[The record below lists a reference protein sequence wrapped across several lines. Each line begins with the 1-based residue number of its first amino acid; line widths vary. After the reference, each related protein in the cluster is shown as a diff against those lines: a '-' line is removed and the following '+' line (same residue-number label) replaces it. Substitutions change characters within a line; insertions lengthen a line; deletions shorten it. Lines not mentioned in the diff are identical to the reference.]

1 MTSLLFYRKGTFS
14 ENIIENENAWH
25 YNIHQPFYNAGVQE
39 DKFTRR
45 RKKTNSGCRSRHS
58 SCNSNKDE
66 DYIHDSVNG
75 EIDIHQLEN
84 EAFIEGHEVSDSF
97 SIEFESSRNNRH
109 SNLPKT
115 GIYTNFKEDSASNS
129 IVFRHSDSSQ
139 IQVGSDNSL
148 FWSEFC
154 RSLGIYLIL

>member
-1 MTSLLFYRKGTFS
+1 M
-14 ENIIENENAWH
+14 
-25 YNIHQPFYNAGVQE
+25 QE

-58 SCNSNKDE
+58 SFNSNKDE
-66 DYIHDSVNG
+66 DYIYDSVNG

-129 IVFRHSDSSQ
+129 IVFRSSDSGQ
-139 IQVGSDNSL
+139 IQVGADIFNSL
-148 FWSEFC
+148 LFT
-154 RSLGIYLIL
+154 